1 VSWSAVA
8 TVDLLAVGL
17 ANTLTSVP
25 FSIPSSIGFG
35 DMGVKKIKNVGVAYT
50 LNALSR
56 KIYIGL
62 CSPIICKCQPAHQI
76 LTSLLDW
83 FYRYR
88 GSPEIKSGGAD
99 LPTLPLADTFYME
112 P

>member
-35 DMGVKKIKNVGVAYT
+35 DMGVKKLKT
-50 LNALSR
+50 WE
-56 KIYIGL
+56 
-62 CSPIICKCQPAHQI
+62 
-76 LTSLLDW
+76 LLI
-83 FYRYR
+83 
-88 GSPEIKSGGAD
+88 P
-99 LPTLPLADTFYME
+99 
-112 P
+112 